1 MHIRD
6 IAPELKETPFLRK
19 LLEEFI
25 DRGLGS
31 LPGRETTITLV
42 TLLLKHHPSWRK
54 KPPHDYELARLL
66 RTSPRKIRNI
76 RDEISYRTARHDDD
90 WCRSKLAK
98 ELKRAKP
105 LNDGQ
110 LVSFQI
116 DDGLVRDFAQKLV
129 RERYG
134 LVEYGLN
141 AAIIKIT
148 QKQFAE
154 LALAVMPPDDRD
166 CLLKEVAA
174 CYTGSKETPL
184 RMFLAELSKSAGKK
198 AGESVV
204 RALIAVVTGGAS
216 EIPELFRLMKAS
228 NDENSA
234 S

>member
-1 MHIRD
+1 MHIED
-6 IAPELKETPFLRK
+6 IAPELKETPFLEE
-19 LLEEFI
+19 LLKEFI

-42 TLLLKHHPSWRK
+42 TLLLEHLPIWQEER
-54 KPPHDYELARLL
+54 PHDYDLARLL

-76 RDEISYRTARHDDD
+76 RNEISYRTAGHDDD
-90 WCRSKLAK
+90 WCRSKLAE
-98 ELKRAKP
+98 ELKEAEL

-116 DDGLVRDFAQKLV
+116 DDGLVRDFAQKLI

-134 LVEYGLN
+134 LVEQGLN

-148 QKQFAE
+148 QKQFVE
-154 LALAVMPPDDRD
+154 LALAVMLPHDRD
-166 CLLKEVAA
+166 RQLNEVAA
-174 CYTGSKETPL
+174 CSTDSEKTL
-184 RMFLAELSKSAGKK
+184 SRMFLEEFSKSAGKK

-204 RALIAVVTGGAS
+204 RALIAVATGGAS
-216 EIPELFRLMKAS
+216 EIRELFRSMKAS
-228 NDENSA
+228 NDESSA

>member
-1 MHIRD
+1 M
-6 IAPELKETPFLRK
+6 ALEMKETSFLKE

-42 TLLLKHHPSWRK
+42 TLLLKHHPDWQG
-54 KPPHDYELARLL
+54 KPPQDYELARLL

-76 RDEISYRTARHDDD
+76 RNEISYRTATHDDK
-90 WCRSKLAK
+90 WCTSKLAE
-98 ELKRAKP
+98 ELKKAEP

-154 LALAVMPPDDRD
+154 LALAVMPSDDRD
-166 CLLKEVAA
+166 YLLNEVAA
-174 CYTGSKETPL
+174 CSTDSKKPL
-184 RMFLAELSKSAGKK
+184 LRIFLEEFSKSAGKK

-204 RALIAVVTGGAS
+204 RALIAAVTGGIS
-216 EIPELFRLMKAS
+216 EIGELVKLMKAS
-228 NDENSA
+228 NDENGA
-234 S
+234 T